1 MSYFMETFLAI
12 VLCNIP
18 CDVSVEALFQLK
30 LHEFESSFSFVIAA
44 LRYVFISALPP
55 PRGGVHV
62 HFKKIM

>member
-30 LHEFESSFSFVIAA
+30 LHEFESSFSFVTIAA
-44 LRYVFISALPP
+44 LRDVFIPP
-55 PRGGVHV
+55 PPPGRVHV
-62 HFKKIM
+62 NFKEIM